1 MNVTAEGKRHLG
13 AAVGTRSFVE
23 SYVSKKVEKWKN
35 KIEKLSEIAKSQ
47 PHAAYTALTK
57 GLCSRWNFLLR
68 AVPNTADRLQPLE
81 DAIRPSFLPALI
93 GRQLNDE
100 EHFDH
105 EGLRQVQTNVTT
117 AIADKVL

>member
-13 AAVGTRSFVE
+13 AAMGTRSFVE

-57 GLCSRWNFLLR
+57 GLCSRWYFLLR
-68 AVPNTADRLQPLE
+68 AVPNTADRLQPHNNT
-81 DAIRPSFLPALI
+81 ALHTYLCLTYVCYCTV
-93 GRQLNDE
+93 RM
-100 EHFDH
+100 
-105 EGLRQVQTNVTT
+105 
-117 AIADKVL
+117 